1 MPQAEGQGAEAGE
14 ELPAEL
20 AERAGFRRLP
30 QLEGYA
36 LLAKANKPALSEYT
50 TKAIV
55 RK

>member
-14 ELPAEL
+14 ELP